1 MAAGGVEPA
10 LAGVVVGLM
19 VPGSRGGPDRD
30 RAARLERQVAPWSA
44 FIVLPLFAVANAG
57 VTIHAGMLG
66 AAGATG
72 VFWGVTVARVAG
84 KAIGIPLAALIV
96 VRCGWARLPDGL
108 RWRHVVGGAAVA
120 GIGFTVPLLV
130 AEHAFVG
137 NNGLVIAAEL
147 GLLAGSLIAVVL
159 GAMVLWLVS
168 RNAERTTAPIDG
180 SRTSL
185 EPLDDGGR
193 PLPW

>member
-1 MAAGGVEPA
+1 
-10 LAGVVVGLM
+10 
-19 VPGSRGGPDRD
+19 
-30 RAARLERQVAPWSA
+30 
-44 FIVLPLFAVANAG
+44 
-57 VTIHAGMLG
+57 
-66 AAGATG
+66 
-72 VFWGVTVARVAG
+72 
-84 KAIGIPLAALIV
+84 
-96 VRCGWARLPDGL
+96 
-108 RWRHVVGGAAVA
+108 VA

-185 EPLDDGGR
+185 EPLDDEGR